1 MWTSACLVKTE
12 EKEKIRVASR
22 FYDRTLLLRVWRGLK
37 HYRSVKKLKQ
47 LRHGMCPLKCYL
59 LGVVHYSEALAAMV
73 CTIKTNSSKLLE
85 SRLLI
90 TGLTVLFMKFN
101 HAVIETNEHVKFAKV
116 HCL

>member
-12 EKEKIRVASR
+12 EKEKLRVASR
-22 FYDRTLLLRVWRGLK
+22 FYDSTLLLRVWRGLK

-59 LGVVHYSEALAAMV
+59 SYTRKHWFRKCVNHYIEAFAALV
-73 CTIKTNSSKLLE
+73 CTIKTNSNKLLE

-90 TGLTVLFMKFN
+90 TGLTVQS
-101 HAVIETNEHVKFAKV
+101 HVV
-116 HCL
+116 HEI